1 MVRVQSSRLS
11 NIKASEK
18 SGAFWFLGG
27 LIIVHINQHK
37 THVTTAS
44 RYRRIGNWGYWV
56 SLYLN
61 IPGIQTPIPL
71 DACTVP

>member
-1 MVRVQSSRLS
+1 
-11 NIKASEK
+11 
-18 SGAFWFLGG
+18 LGG

-44 RYRRIGNWGYWV
+44 KYRRIGNSDYWV

-61 IPGIQTPIPL
+61 NLGIQIPIL
-71 DACTVP
+71 LGAYTES